1 MSDPFRK
8 YDGLA
13 YREIRWRL
21 WRQDMPDEIIE
32 QTIEAVRE
40 HRKQLASAKAKQRE
54 RDKQWG
60 EIIQSLQHERKI
72 VRSMVRYKTK
82 FPAPERDQF
91 VQDYFDALT
100 TLYEKLQSRWRLG
113 RELPEHSH
121 WTDYVPAHIK
131 HAFAQASGEIPPR
144 QKAKF
149 KEPFRK
155 ADPIKL
161 HNLRLGRLSR
171 RIYKELD
178 TTILTLDMNPDD
190 AKAARKE
197 FILRTALKRLK
208 ELPDNAHIP
217 NHWRELVQD
226 ELNEDNE

>member
-13 YREIRWRL
+13 YREVRWRL
-21 WRQDMPDEIIE
+21 WRQDMPEEIIE
-32 QTIEAVRE
+32 QTITALRE
-40 HRKQLASAKAKQRE
+40 HRKMLAIAKAKQRE

-91 VQDYFDALT
+91 VQDYFDLLG
-100 TLYEKLQSRWRLG
+100 TLYEKLQSKWRLK

-131 HAFAQASGEIPPR
+131 AAFMQASNDIPPR

-161 HNLRLGRLSR
+161 HNLRMGRLSR
-171 RIYKELD
+171 RINKELD
-178 TTILTLDMNPDD
+178 TAITTLDMAPED

-197 FILRTALKRLK
+197 FLLREAGKRLK
-208 ELPDNAHIP
+208 ELPITAHVP
-217 NHWRELVQD
+217 THWRDLVPDLMED
-226 ELNEDNE
+226 ETQ